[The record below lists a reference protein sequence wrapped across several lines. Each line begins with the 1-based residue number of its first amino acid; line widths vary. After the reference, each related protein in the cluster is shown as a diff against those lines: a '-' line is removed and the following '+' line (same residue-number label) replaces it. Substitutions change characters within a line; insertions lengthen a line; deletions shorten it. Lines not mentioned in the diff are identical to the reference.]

1 MTISSILLSFYLG
14 YCNSIDFTN
23 LIDMRM
29 TPYQILILII
39 NLLLLPSCSDYSEPE
54 KYPFPPEGADF
65 PFVMHRINPMNGDT
79 ISSRTL
85 TSFMFD
91 DGLFFDSDPGHFEVE
106 SRTYVRD
113 TSTSNI
119 EIFISNEFGNRAL
132 EITESYR
139 FRENG
144 RIKSIISS
152 KTTARFQFKGS
163 KIFFPIVFDGVP
175 SDFIV
180 DCTASGEDVLEWVKG
195 KYGNKN

>member
-1 MTISSILLSFYLG
+1 MTVSSILFSCLLG
-14 YCNSIDFTN
+14 YSNSIDFTN
-23 LIDMRM
+23 LIGMRM

-54 KYPFPPEGADF
+54 KYPFPPEGAHF
-65 PFVMHRINPMNGDT
+65 PFVMHRINPINGDT

-91 DGLFFDSDPGHFEVE
+91 DGLFLDSDQGYFEVE
-106 SRTYVRD
+106 SMTHVRD
-113 TSTSNI
+113 TSVTSI
-119 EIFISNEFGNRAL
+119 EIFISNEFGNQAL

-144 RIKSIISS
+144 KTVSIISS
-152 KTTARFQFKGS
+152 KTTARFEFKGA
-163 KIFFPIVFDGVP
+163 KIYFPIVFDGVP

-180 DCTASGEDVLEWVKG
+180 DCIATREDLVEWAKG
-195 KYGNKN
+195 NYGSSN

>member
-1 MTISSILLSFYLG
+1 MTVSLILFLG
-14 YCNSIDFTN
+14 LLGFSNSIDFTN
-23 LIDMRM
+23 LINMRM

-39 NLLLLPSCSDYSEPE
+39 NLFMLPSCSDYSEPE
-54 KYPFPPEGADF
+54 KYPFPPEDSDF

-91 DGLFFDSDPGHFEVE
+91 DGLFLDSDQGYFEVE
-106 SRTYVRD
+106 SMTYVRD
-113 TSTSNI
+113 TSISNI

-144 RIKSIISS
+144 KIKSIISS
-152 KTTARFQFKGS
+152 KTTARFQFKGA
-163 KIFFPIVFDGVP
+163 KIYFPIVFDGVP

-180 DCTASGEDVLEWVKG
+180 DCIATREDIVEWAKEN
-195 KYGNKN
+195 YGRSN